1 MRALVTGAAG
11 FIGSTLVDRLLAE
24 GHSVVG
30 LDDLSGGR
38 LANLDAARAQ
48 DFDFVRADVVT
59 ADLDGIVAK
68 ARPEVV
74 FHLAAQIDVRRSVAD
89 PEFDATVNVVGAV
102 RLAEASRRAGV
113 RKVVNTS
120 SGGSIYGVPANLPT
134 SESEPVNPASPYAA
148 SKVAAE
154 VFFNSFANLYGLACT
169 HIAPSNVYGPR
180 QDPHGEAGVV
190 AIFIQSMLA
199 DEPTRIFG
207 DGSNTRD
214 YVYVD
219 DVVDAMVR
227 AASGVGNAE
236 RFNIG
241 TSLMTSDRDLH
252 TAVAGVVGVP
262 DDPVYAPP
270 RLGDIAASCLDSAR
284 ARAVLGWHPQV
295 NLAEGLRRTVAHF
308 RAR

>member
-11 FIGSTLVDRLLAE
+11 FIGSALVDRLLAE

-30 LDDLSGGR
+30 LDDLSRGR
-38 LANLDAARAQ
+38 LANLDSARSH
-48 DFDFVRADVVT
+48 DFDFLHADIVT
-59 ADLDGIVAK
+59 ADLDTLLTR

-102 RLAEASRRAGV
+102 RLADASRRAGV

-120 SGGSIYGVPANLPT
+120 SGGSIYGVRVNLPT
-134 SESEPVNPASPYAA
+134 GESEPVNPASPYAA

-154 VFFNSFANLYGLACT
+154 IFFNSFGNLYGIQCT

-199 DEPTRIFG
+199 GEPTRIFG

-227 AASGVGNAE
+227 AAGVVRNAE

-241 TSLMTSDRDLH
+241 TSIMTSDRDLH
-252 TAVAGVVGVP
+252 TAVAEAVGGP
-262 DDPVYAPP
+262 DDPEYAPP
-270 RLGDIAASCLDSAR
+270 RLGDIAASCLDASK
-284 ARAVLGWHPQV
+284 ARAVLGWRPEV
-295 NLAEGLRRTVAHF
+295 DLSEGLRRTVAHF
-308 RAR
+308 GSS